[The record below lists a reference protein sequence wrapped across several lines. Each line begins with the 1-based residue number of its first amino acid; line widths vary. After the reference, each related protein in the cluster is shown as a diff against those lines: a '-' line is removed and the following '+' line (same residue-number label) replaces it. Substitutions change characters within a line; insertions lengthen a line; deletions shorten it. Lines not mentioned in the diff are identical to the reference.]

1 MASGIVAA
9 AVACASGFRPP
20 AVPRVE
26 TPAVA
31 AAAIA
36 RTDGARSPG
45 QTLMLEGLFALRDGR
60 GRDAI
65 PLFERATVEYPAL
78 GDYHLYYL
86 GLANASVGDAPAAR
100 ASFERLQT
108 EFPDSVLAPL
118 AALHGGR
125 LAAPVDSAPA
135 LASLDRAR
143 AALSVGSPDWVK
155 ATLLLAG
162 LDARQG
168 DPRRARRMLQ
178 EIRSRVGP
186 GVARR
191 RAQREERRLL
201 AAHPEI
207 DQSADAI
214 EVLDEARLLL
224 REGVPGEA
232 EGLLRRALEGGAP
245 ASARPRL
252 SEALAHAQRAQ
263 GNVGAAETT
272 LETVIRKYPE
282 HAAAADAMM
291 TVATWRWNRDDDA
304 GALAGFSAF
313 GRRHPGHARAADARY
328 AIGRIHQ
335 TAGRFDAARAAYGEL
350 ARRHPD
356 AKVAPE
362 ARWRG
367 SWLLYVQGRHARAAT
382 AFGGLAETDGSPW
395 VRESARYWQAR
406 AVERAHGAPAA
417 QALYA
422 QVVAEFPRGYY
433 ALWAERWLAD
443 RGMSSVAAPPPAG
456 AVLVMTTDPMGP
468 LRDADPTAFSRPLD
482 ALARDPDAALLDP
495 ARFRRAAE
503 LETLG
508 LRRLAVG
515 ELDAIPFPPSAEKAA
530 RLVLLEAYTRVG
542 RHDRAL
548 VIPGLMQSRSLAPLG
563 GDVDRFLFPR
573 GYWTQVK
580 THAARHG
587 LDPYL
592 VAALIRQESGYAP
605 DAVSSVGARGLMQL
619 MPATADRLARVAGTP
634 APALR
639 DLEQPE
645 INIAHGTAYMRELY
659 GRYGPSLHKILA
671 AYNAGEDAV
680 AKWEGRFPDAP
691 PDEFVEQISYRET
704 RDFVKAVL
712 RNYRAYRALYGA
724 GPVPP
729 APVNAG
735 GAPNGARH
743 NAADPAPPTPA
754 SAERA
759 DPSPNGARYSA
770 ADPAP
775 PAPASVE
782 RAGCIAE
789 RRKI

>member
-1 MASGIVAA
+1 MSTVRRRADRVRVFLAGGIVAA
-9 AVACASGFRPP
+9 AMACASGFHPP
-20 AVPRVE
+20 AAPRVE

-36 RTDGARSPG
+36 PTDAARSPG
-45 QTLMLEGLFALRDGR
+45 QTLMLEALFALGAGR
-60 GRDAI
+60 GREAI

-100 ASFERLQT
+100 ACFERLQT
-108 EFPDSVLAPL
+108 EFPDSVLAPR

-125 LAAPVDSAPA
+125 LAAPVDSAAA

-155 ATLLLAG
+155 ATLLLAS
-162 LDARQG
+162 LDGRQG
-168 DPRRARRMLQ
+168 DPRRARRTLQ

-191 RAQREERRLL
+191 RAKREERRLL

-207 DQSADAI
+207 DQSADAMQ
-214 EVLDEARLLL
+214 VLDEARLVV
-224 REGVPGEA
+224 REGAPGLAEA
-232 EGLLRRALEGGAP
+232 QLRRALEAGAP

-263 GNVGAAETT
+263 GNVGAAQAT
-272 LETVIRKYPE
+272 LEALIREYPE

-313 GRRHPGHARAADARY
+313 VRRHPGHARAADARY

-335 TAGRFDAARAAYGEL
+335 TAGRFDPARAAYGEL
-350 ARRHPD
+350 ARRHPE

-367 SWLLYVQGRHARAAT
+367 SWLLYVQGRHVKAAT
-382 AFGGLAETDGSPW
+382 AFGILAETDASPW

-406 AVERAHGAPAA
+406 ALERAQGALAA
-417 QALYA
+417 RALYA
-422 QVVAEFPRGYY
+422 QVLAEFPRGYY

-443 RGMSSVAAPPPAG
+443 HGTSSAAAAPPAG
-456 AVLVMTTDPMGP
+456 AVLVMATNPTSPSP
-468 LRDADPTAFSRPLD
+468 DADPTVFPRPLD
-482 ALARDPDAALLDP
+482 ALARDPDAARLDA

-508 LRRLAVG
+508 LRRLAAS
-515 ELDAIPFPPSAEKAA
+515 ELDAIPFPPPAEEGA

-563 GDVDRFLFPR
+563 GDVDHFLFPR
-573 GYWTQVK
+573 GYWTHV
-580 THAARHG
+580 AAYAGRHG

-619 MPATADRLARVAGTP
+619 MPATAERLARVAGTP

-645 INIAHGTAYMRELY
+645 INIAHGTAYIRELY

-680 AKWEGRFPDAP
+680 AKWEQRFPDVP

-712 RNYRAYRALYGA
+712 RNYRAYRALY
-724 GPVPP
+724 
-729 APVNAG
+729 
-735 GAPNGARH
+735 
-743 NAADPAPPTPA
+743 D
-754 SAERA
+754 
-759 DPSPNGARYSA
+759 

-775 PAPASVE
+775 PAPASAE
-782 RAGCIAE
+782 SAGASPNGA
-789 RRKI
+789 